1 MSMSTMSNR
10 LQVLLDDERRERL
23 ERVSRETGAPVSE
36 LVRRAIDRAYP
47 ADRHDRQQALADFLA
62 LEPMPVGEWED
73 MKTQMRDELSDP
85 NTG

>member
-1 MSMSTMSNR
+1 MSTMSNR

-47 ADRHDRQQALADFLA
+47 ADRRDRQQALADFLA
-62 LEPMPVGEWED
+62 LEPMPAVGPG
-73 MKTQMRDELSDP
+73 RRSDP
-85 NTG
+85 GLMRGRVVAER